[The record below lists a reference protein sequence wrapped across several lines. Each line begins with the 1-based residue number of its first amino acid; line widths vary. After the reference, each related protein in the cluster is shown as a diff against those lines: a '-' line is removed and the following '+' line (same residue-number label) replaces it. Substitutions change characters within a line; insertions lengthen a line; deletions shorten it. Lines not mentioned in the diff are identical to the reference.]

1 MTIKKF
7 IITWKDHQPFP
18 VEIDDSKTILD
29 LKQLI
34 AKHHGQSY
42 TDFIILNGVE
52 PIDNSKNG
60 NTIVSCGLNRVVRCC
75 DNYNPGIKKS
85 LLNKKNY

>member
-18 VEIDDSKTILD
+18 VEIDDSKTILE
-29 LKQLI
+29 LKQII
-34 AKHHGQSY
+34 AKHHGQTY
-42 TDFIILNGVE
+42 TSFNILNGVE
-52 PIDNSKNG
+52 TIDNTKNG
-60 NTIVSCGLNRVVRCC
+60 KTIASCGLNRVVRCC
-75 DNYNPGIKKS
+75 DNYNTGIKKS